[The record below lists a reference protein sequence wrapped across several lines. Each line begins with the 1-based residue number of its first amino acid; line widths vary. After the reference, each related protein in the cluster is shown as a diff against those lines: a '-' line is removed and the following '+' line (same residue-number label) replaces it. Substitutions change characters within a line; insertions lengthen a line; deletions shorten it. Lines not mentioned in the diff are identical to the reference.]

1 MKKLVADASFCGA
14 WIFADEATE
23 AAESLLEELI
33 SGSAQLVVPALWH
46 YEMANLLRSG
56 HRRGRL
62 SKANLRAAEKAL
74 GRVPVHVVD
83 VPQRSGISRL
93 VELAMQKDLSAY
105 DAAYLEL
112 SLRLK
117 IPLLTT
123 DKSLE
128 NAYRSLNT

>member
-1 MKKLVADASFCGA
+1 MKKVVADASFCGA
-14 WIFADEATE
+14 WIFPDEATE
-23 AAESLLEELI
+23 AAESLLGELVT
-33 SGSAQLVVPALWH
+33 GSAQLVVPALWH

-56 HRRGRL
+56 HLRGRL
-62 SKANLRAAEKAL
+62 SKTGLRAAEKAL
-74 GRVPVHVVD
+74 SQVPVHMVD

-93 VELAMQKDLSAY
+93 VEMANRYKLSAY

-112 SLRLK
+112 SARLK

-128 NAYRSLNT
+128 KAYRSAS